1 MYDLPKVMPDPEM
14 VLALQPEE
22 LGAKL
27 LFLMQA
33 RTKRSLGSP
42 TGALTATTK
51 KPKVAQGQSPY
62 DLQNQ
67 IRRDTYTHDFKEPQD
82 QD

>member
-33 RTKRSLGSP
+33 RTKREAAWMPIWPIVKVNHSP
-42 TGALTATTK
+42 PEAMACSHILINTEMGCSRL
-51 KPKVAQGQSPY
+51 PP
-62 DLQNQ
+62 
-67 IRRDTYTHDFKEPQD
+67 
-82 QD
+82 